1 MSSNQISP
9 RVAVVEA
16 AGDLVKA
23 ARMFHHQVEPRLTSR
38 NNMKKKQRRRRSAP
52 AEPWAQVHAG

>member
-9 RVAVVEA
+9 RVPVVEA

-38 NNMKKKQRRRRSAP
+38 NNMKKKQQTEAAP